1 MAKNFGSDFGP
12 FGSYLGPQFF
22 FARFTS
28 TRCYTLSQ
36 SIFAFN
42 FKENLWSKLKKKWQK
57 TLLWTW
63 FRSTGPKFGS
73 PSFFSKIWFCQS
85 LDVMVSYQHVKYQK
99 KLIIQSWENLV
110 TDGRTDQQKDRR
122 TDRQTDESDFMGP
135 CPI

>member
-122 TDRQTDESDFMGP
+122 TDRQTDESDFMGR